1 VCEIARNSVVQSGF
15 EDICKKYWI
24 GENYKSQ
31 EADDTCNKQN
41 FLNEIKFLTSLLGFE
56 KTNVPHTRYL
66 YRMDTLKSEI
76 RDLENIQKHC
86 A

>member
-31 EADDTCNKQN
+31 EADDTCNHFLRRN
-41 FLNEIKFLTSLLGFE
+41 FLTPIIGFE

-76 RDLENIQKHC
+76 RDLENIQKYC